1 MDKTSKTLQLIAKD
15 PHSPFALTATLLMQL
30 TDIIDNLPDYRYGNL
45 NPEHSIEITDFNDI
59 IDNIGKAISTKQPFL
74 ISCNPDDYLLE
85 VILPKDM
92 PAKCCGLTIEALE
105 DDPDGLDCITLA
117 CPNYPANVYINLG

>member
-1 MDKTSKTLQLIAKD
+1 MDKTSKTLQLIAKY

-30 TDIIDNLPDYRYGNL
+30 TDIIDNL
-45 NPEHSIEITDFNDI
+45 
-59 IDNIGKAISTKQPFL
+59 GKAFSTKQPFL

-85 VILPKDM
+85 VILPEDM
-92 PAKCCGLTIEALE
+92 PAKCCGLTIEELE